1 MLFAPASP
9 SVVRASTDLTIGGWA
24 VVADANGDSVRLRED
39 AGPSGAIISSH
50 PEGTVVDVIEGP
62 VESSEDGSL
71 WYEVAVDGQTG
82 FMAAIYLAR
91 SDAESLPTAGDAG
104 DPPAVT
110 GSAVIVNSNG
120 DDIRCRAAPNTEA
133 EILFR
138 FVEGDFVELLGDAVD
153 RWQPVR
159 CADQA
164 GYVAAEFIGSGDAP
178 TAPEGDESES
188 DDESFE
194 TAEITTSGMG
204 EIRGTNGDGVRCRA
218 KANLSGSIIA
228 VLSEGTQVPLR
239 GAAKGDW
246 QPVTCAGKNGFV
258 YSIYIGPLDDSD
270 GDSGGDDTGGGSNSD
285 LQAGE
290 TAVVTGTNGDGV
302 RLRSRASFDSA
313 VITVVREGQQVKV
326 RGGSG
331 GDWVAVTYK
340 RSDGFIHLDY
350 LARADA
356 GGGDGGSGGGSGGGL
371 GVGDHAMVTDNLR
384 LRADASLNGEVL
396 GIAASSTVVVVT
408 GAKSGGFYPVDW
420 DGLEGWMY
428 ADYLSWTD
436 AAITP
441 RETGVGGDAG
451 SGPGSANGQ
460 AMVDYAMPYLGYRY
474 VWATHGPNTFD
485 CSGFTYWVTLHVLG
499 QNIGTGTWTQS
510 IAGRPVAYGE
520 LQPGDLVFFQNT
532 FTWGLSHVGIYIGN
546 NQFIHAENEQ
556 TGVRIS
562 SLTSPYYSTRWYGAR
577 RVG

>member
-1 MLFAPASP
+1 
-9 SVVRASTDLTIGGWA
+9 
-24 VVADANGDSVRLRED
+24 
-39 AGPSGAIISSH
+39 
-50 PEGTVVDVIEGP
+50 
-62 VESSEDGSL
+62 
-71 WYEVAVDGQTG
+71 
-82 FMAAIYLAR
+82 
-91 SDAESLPTAGDAG
+91 
-104 DPPAVT
+104 
-110 GSAVIVNSNG
+110 
-120 DDIRCRAAPNTEA
+120 
-133 EILFR
+133 
-138 FVEGDFVELLGDAVD
+138 
-153 RWQPVR
+153 
-159 CADQA
+159 
-164 GYVAAEFIGSGDAP
+164 
-178 TAPEGDESES
+178 
-188 DDESFE
+188 
-194 TAEITTSGMG
+194 
-204 EIRGTNGDGVRCRA
+204 
-218 KANLSGSIIA
+218 
-228 VLSEGTQVPLR
+228 
-239 GAAKGDW
+239 
-246 QPVTCAGKNGFV
+246 
-258 YSIYIGPLDDSD
+258 
-270 GDSGGDDTGGGSNSD
+270 
-285 LQAGE
+285 
-290 TAVVTGTNGDGV
+290 
-302 RLRSRASFDSA
+302 
-313 VITVVREGQQVKV
+313 
-326 RGGSG
+326 
-331 GDWVAVTYK
+331 
-340 RSDGFIHLDY
+340 
-350 LARADA
+350 
-356 GGGDGGSGGGSGGGL
+356 
-371 GVGDHAMVTDNLR
+371 MVTDNLR

-532 FTWGLSHVGIYIGN
+532 FTWGLSHAGIYIGN